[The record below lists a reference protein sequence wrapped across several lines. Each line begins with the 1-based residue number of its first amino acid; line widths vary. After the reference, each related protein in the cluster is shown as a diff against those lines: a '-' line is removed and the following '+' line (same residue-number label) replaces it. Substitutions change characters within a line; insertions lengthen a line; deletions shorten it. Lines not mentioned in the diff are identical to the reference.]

1 MLNDAPGSPVP
12 RPNPTPT
19 QSREGDGWP
28 GTTTAPT
35 ALALLLPLPL
45 PLPPLPPTGEVRP
58 GRFASGFRVCMGACK
73 GRRPAT
79 QAQGHTATLHEH
91 EDQPSRPP
99 PHGFGKE
106 THTRNKPTQPYIC
119 NITCVR
125 EARVVESARA
135 NEPGDG
141 AGDDTVPDAEPG

>member
-1 MLNDAPGSPVP
+1 MG
-12 RPNPTPT
+12 
-19 QSREGDGWP
+19 
-28 GTTTAPT
+28 
-35 ALALLLPLPL
+35 
-45 PLPPLPPTGEVRP
+45 
-58 GRFASGFRVCMGACK
+58 SGFAWGLARAGDLPHKHKGTQPHYMSTRTSPRV
-73 GRRPAT
+73 
-79 QAQGHTATLHEH
+79 
-91 EDQPSRPP
+91 PP